1 MSLNYRLSNTNKAL
15 IHNQRLLKIEFY
27 ADRKIITK
35 KELPSSNY
43 TPFDYITSQTNIEFH
58 EEKEETE
65 EENDKG
71 DDKDKNNN
79 K

>member
-1 MSLNYRLSNTNKAL
+1 MLLFSILIIILIAL
-15 IHNQRLLKIEFY
+15 IAVKIM
-27 ADRKIITK
+27 TK

-43 TPFDYITSQTNIEFH
+43 TPFDYITGQTNIEFH

-71 DDKDKNNN
+71 DDKDKNNTN
-79 K
+79 